1 MIRGDNGGLFKRAVR
16 YLLSLCHNHDMR
28 AGDLLRMQPDIG
40 FAAVLER
47 QAVVLQVVAS
57 A

>member
-28 AGDLLRMQPDIG
+28 AGDLLRMQPDIV